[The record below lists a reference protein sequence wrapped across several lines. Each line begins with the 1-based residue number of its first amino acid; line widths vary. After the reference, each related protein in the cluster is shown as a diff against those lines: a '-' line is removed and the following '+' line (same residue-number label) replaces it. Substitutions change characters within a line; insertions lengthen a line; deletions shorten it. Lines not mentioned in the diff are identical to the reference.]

1 MIGLPISAAFRVIRN
16 ALGHPLGGRR
26 KLYTLATI
34 ARWQVASRLSR
45 GPLDL
50 PWIAGTRLLVERGMT
65 GATGNVY
72 FGLHEVPDMAFMV
85 HFLRP
90 GETLFDIGANI
101 GSYALLAASA
111 ASARVV
117 AFEPHP
123 KTAAFLERNI
133 AHNKL
138 GGQIVVRRV
147 ALSDRAGSS
156 ALTDTL
162 DTMNHLTD
170 NAQPGSTMVALET
183 LDGEAARQRPAMLK
197 IDVEGHEEMVL
208 AGGMAALAD
217 PGLLAVEI
225 ETVTPAIDQ
234 RLRAAGFSERFY
246 DPFARRLYEAP
257 VAGLI
262 AANRLYLRDVAD
274 AQHRVTAAP
283 VLHVGRVAL

>member
-1 MIGLPISAAFRVIRN
+1 MTGSPFSAAFRVIRN
-16 ALGHPLGGRR
+16 ALRHPLGRRR
-26 KLYTLATI
+26 KIHTLAVI
-34 ARWQVASRLSR
+34 ARWQIASRLTR

-50 PWIAGTRLLVERGMT
+50 AWIAGTRLLVERGMT

-111 ASARVV
+111 AGARVV

-123 KTAAFLERNI
+123 RTAAFLERNI
-133 AHNKL
+133 AHNNL
-138 GGQIVVRRV
+138 RGQIVVRRV
-147 ALSDRAGSS
+147 ALSDRAGSGV
-156 ALTDTL
+156 LTDTL

-170 NAQPGSTMVALET
+170 STQPGSTAVALRT
-183 LDGEAARQRPAMLK
+183 LDDEAARQAPAMLK

-208 AGGMAALAD
+208 AGGLAALAD

-234 RLRAAGFSERFY
+234 WLRVAGFAERFY
-246 DPFARRLYEAP
+246 DPFARRLQEGP
-257 VAGLI
+257 VAGLK
-262 AANRLYLRDVAD
+262 AANRLYLRDVTD